1 MVYILTQE
9 YPSVYKLQR
18 VKTPRELMSKD
29 ELQKAK
35 SLITTSCRSC
45 HGDNLTGRGIAP
57 NIVAAGQRMSF
68 EEFKTL
74 VTVGRGQMPGFVHV
88 DEQSLTAMFRYVGG
102 NPSARFFG
110 PRRNQSNKMPDGPVV
125 ASGGALVKADVNPK
139 APMSDYPQGIWH
151 PANRYT
157 TDYGTEW
164 PNLLGAPWAW
174 VIAYDLNTG
183 TIKWKQPLGED
194 SLASSKG
201 DKTTGAV
208 NGSQRKGIVVTS
220 TGVLFCTGKGGKL
233 YAYDSDNGNLLWETT
248 LNHESNA
255 QPMMYQLNSKEYLVV
270 NATNNFTK
278 DSFDHSKDAGALP
291 RGYVVYALP
300 DKKQ

>member
-1 MVYILTQE
+1 
-9 YPSVYKLQR
+9 
-18 VKTPRELMSKD
+18 
-29 ELQKAK
+29 
-35 SLITTSCRSC
+35 
-45 HGDNLTGRGIAP
+45 
-57 NIVAAGQRMSF
+57 
-68 EEFKTL
+68 
-74 VTVGRGQMPGFVHV
+74 
-88 DEQSLTAMFRYVGG
+88 MFRYLGG

-110 PRRNQSNKMPDGPVV
+110 PRRNQSNKIPDGPVV
-125 ASGGALVKADVNPK
+125 ASGGAPIKADVNPK

-151 PANRYT
+151 PASRYT

-194 SLASSKG
+194 SVASGKG
-201 DKTTGAV
+201 DKSTGAV

-233 YAYDSDNGNLLWETT
+233 YAYDTENGKLLWETT
-248 LNHESNA
+248 LSHESNA
-255 QPMMYQLNSKEYLVV
+255 QPIMYELNGKQYLVV

-278 DSFDHSKDAGALP
+278 DSFDHSKDPGALP
-291 RGYVVYALP
+291 RGYVVYALA
-300 DKKQ
+300 DKK